1 MRDKEALENERKNLA
16 RNLEKQAKVVER
28 LTDSEKN
35 LSNRIVSAFQW
46 IFTCLLVSDSNVLV
60 RLILKE
66 RIMHFGRP
74 SNCKR
79 TEQIRCWLRLSNVLL
94 KPLSRPSEQRT
105 YVHLLRRITLDF
117 NSVSRL
123 FLHRCG

>member
-46 IFTCLLVSDSNVLV
+46 IFTCLLVSD
-60 RLILKE
+60 
-66 RIMHFGRP
+66 
-74 SNCKR
+74 
-79 TEQIRCWLRLSNVLL
+79 
-94 KPLSRPSEQRT
+94 
-105 YVHLLRRITLDF
+105 
-117 NSVSRL
+117 
-123 FLHRCG
+123 